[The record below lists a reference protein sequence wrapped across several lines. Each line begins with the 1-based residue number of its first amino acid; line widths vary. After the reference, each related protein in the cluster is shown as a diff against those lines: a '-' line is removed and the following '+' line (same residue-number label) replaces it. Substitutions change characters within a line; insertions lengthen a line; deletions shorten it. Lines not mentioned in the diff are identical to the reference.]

1 MRVVEILREPGKSLG
16 FYIHQGD
23 GWERKDGV
31 FVSRVNLGSIVET
44 NGLLSIGDEITKVND
59 IDVTQMPLEN
69 VAVIMRYVKRLFLTV
84 KVLTSPTLIR
94 TYSQRRSMPGVL
106 AGSSHAQSH
115 TSTPIKQQGGK
126 NQQPLHC
133 PRNISLSLNDEGVV
147 PYAYTRIRR
156 TQETHTDESLVYT
169 KVHETSTDAAY
180 DTTDSA
186 VEEHQGSPKRGWIST
201 ESLCTLGSRSSE
213 VLDFGVI
220 DYENIDQSQD
230 TMQYCGRLTLLLN
243 KIDNIIPPSDDA
255 PLLCTISFDS
265 EATVEI
271 SIDASQ
277 LEKEVQLDLKYLV
290 QLASYRRMAF
300 NFVNGLLFS
309 TKDIP
314 FSYFIPKPN
323 EPHSITKRTF
333 TLILDPIGQL
343 SFSLSFCPLPA
354 AIPRWVGRETSTATL
369 KEVVASNPSA
379 TGLPPVVERAIQII
393 QEYGIETAGLYQITA
408 SEKAKSLAFGA
419 CLSHTL
425 HPSQVR
431 SLVSEVTVH
440 AFTGVLKDFFF
451 NLPEPL
457 FTSEFTAGLQDTVQL
472 SKEGAQQ
479 AESVLLSSFIECL
492 PEEANKTTCALLAH
506 FRTVCQHGPMNRMK
520 IEKIALLFA
529 PLLFTPTYSHR
540 DSAEQIIGGNFIT
553 HVNILKALIL
563 QQK

>member
-16 FYIHQGD
+16 FYVHQGD

-69 VAVIMRYVKRLFLTV
+69 VAVIMRYVERLFLTV

-94 TYSQRRSMPGVL
+94 TYSQRRSMPQV
-106 AGSSHAQSH
+106 GSSRAQSH

-126 NQQPLHC
+126 NRQPFHC
-133 PRNISLSLNDEGVV
+133 IRNISLSLNDEGVV
-147 PYAYTRIRR
+147 PYAYTRIQR
-156 TQETHTDESLVYT
+156 TQETRTDESLVYT
-169 KVHETSTDAAY
+169 KTGTDATY
-180 DTTDSA
+180 DTIDFA
-186 VEEHQGSPKRGWIST
+186 VEEQHGSPKRGWIST

-213 VLDFGVI
+213 ELDFGVI
-220 DYENIDQSQD
+220 NYECIDQSLGTQ
-230 TMQYCGRLTLLLN
+230 QYCGRLMLLLN

-255 PLLCTISFDS
+255 PLLCTISFDL
-265 EATVEI
+265 ETTVEI

-277 LEKEVQLDLKYLV
+277 LEKEVKLELKYLV
-290 QLASYRRMAF
+290 QLASNRRMAF
-300 NFVNGLLFS
+300 NFVNGILS
-309 TKDIP
+309 SRKDIP
-314 FSYFIPKPN
+314 LSYFIPKPN
-323 EPHSITKRTF
+323 EPHFIAKRTF
-333 TLILDPIGQL
+333 TLILNPIGQM

-369 KEVVASNPSA
+369 KELVASNSSA

-408 SEKAKSLAFGA
+408 SEKAKSLALGA
-419 CLSHTL
+419 CLSQTL
-425 HPSQVR
+425 HPSELR

-472 SKEGAQQ
+472 SKGGAQQ
-479 AESVLLSSFIECL
+479 AESVSLSSFIECL

-506 FRTVCQHGPMNRMK
+506 FKTVCKHGPMNKMT

-529 PLLFTPTYSHR
+529 PLLFTPTYCHG
-540 DSAEQIIGGNFIT
+540 DSAEQISSGNIT

-563 QQK
+563 HQK